1 MLKKI
6 IFAMSLMILSAF
18 AGDSFLNSCQK
29 KWTENAKN
37 IKSFRA
43 DMVQAFSING
53 RNTEEVANFL
63 FLNSDRFYSRI
74 DMDSQLGKMIN
85 ICRGDSIFVKVGS
98 SKWIVEKGSC
108 AEKQPFLMTT
118 QLNVKSFKFIKKNE
132 DIRVYQD
139 SLGAQYSIDTKTCR
153 IKEMSSSESKSIF
166 DYEKKGNI
174 DLLTKIDTEI
184 KENSVK
190 YVVEYKNILV
200 NRGVT
205 KSFFDVGK

>member
-1 MLKKI
+1 
-6 IFAMSLMILSAF
+6 MSLMILSAF